1 MPMMSM
7 MLSNP
12 MLIQMDPDTKSY
24 TYAGQPGVIKHG
36 KDSDKWEISLLVAE
50 KILIKAD
57 GKGLRDKEGVVAYLG
72 VLDFDAIQQT
82 FET

>member
-1 MPMMSM
+1 
-7 MLSNP
+7 
-12 MLIQMDPDTKSY
+12 
-24 TYAGQPGVIKHG
+24 VIKHG

-50 KILIKAD
+50 KILIKVD

-72 VLDFDAIQQT
+72 VLDFDAIQQA